1 MAPRQRIH
9 PTKDEVTR
17 LADLLI
23 ETHGPAKVALRHYI
37 TGYTT
42 WEYAT
47 PILRQLCT
55 DLLTA
60 KRIYL
65 RQDVRDAVK
74 AFVAKYGIVRPQLYG
89 EPKTNEPMTV
99 RLNMR
104 FTATMFDDI
113 LKAAANAGVDPTDYI
128 RQTSLRQARMD
139 IVNRNHGRE

>member
-1 MAPRQRIH
+1 MPPRKRIH
-9 PTKDEVTR
+9 PTKEEVTH
-17 LADLLI
+17 LANLLL

-37 TGYTT
+37 TGHTS

-55 DLLTA
+55 DLVTA

-65 RQDVRDAVK
+65 RADVRDAVK
-74 AFVAKYGIVRPQLYG
+74 AFVTKYGIVRPHLYG

-99 RLNMR
+99 LKNTRW
-104 FTATMFDDI
+104 TASMWDDV

-128 RQTSLRQARMD
+128 RQTVLRQARMD
-139 IVNRNHGRE
+139 IAQRNSPN